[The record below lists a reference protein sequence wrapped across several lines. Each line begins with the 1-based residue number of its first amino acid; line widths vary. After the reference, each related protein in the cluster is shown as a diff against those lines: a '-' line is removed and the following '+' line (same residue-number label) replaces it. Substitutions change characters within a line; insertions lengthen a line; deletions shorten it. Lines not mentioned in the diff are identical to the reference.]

1 MASARAAASSRGL
14 PLYACLGG
22 SDAARLPVPIATML
36 AGGRHSP
43 SPLDIEDYILIPDG
57 FTRFSD
63 ALEALVETRIVLEER
78 LCAKHG
84 PLPDIGGALA
94 APFGESRA
102 AFAAMLEAAEDAGY
116 GGMMRLGV
124 DVAASAFYEKAQD
137 RYTFEGLSRTRADVV
152 NYFQALA
159 AEFPLVF
166 IEDAFDE
173 DDFDG
178 FRSLTAALPDLEIV
192 GDDLF
197 ASNSARIRVGIDK
210 AAGNAVLL
218 KVNQIGTVS
227 GALAAG
233 RLAAS
238 GGFSVTVSL
247 RSSDTNDSFIADL
260 AVGLGARRIKLGSPV
275 RGERNA
281 KYNRLLAIEHELG
294 THATLAGP
302 GPRFDAER
310 SDQNQSD

>member
-1 MASARAAASSRGL
+1 M
-14 PLYACLGG
+14 
-22 SDAARLPVPIATML
+22 
-36 AGGRHSP
+36 
-43 SPLDIEDYILIPDG
+43 
-57 FTRFSD
+57 
-63 ALEALVETRIVLEER
+63 
-78 LCAKHG
+78 
-84 PLPDIGGALA
+84 
-94 APFGESRA
+94 
-102 AFAAMLEAAEDAGY
+102 
-116 GGMMRLGV
+116 
-124 DVAASAFYEKAQD
+124 
-137 RYTFEGLSRTRADVV
+137 
-152 NYFQALA
+152 
-159 AEFPLVF
+159 F

-173 DDFDG
+173 DDFEG
-178 FRSLTAALPDLEIV
+178 FRCLTAALPELEIV

-210 AAGNAVLL
+210 AAGNALLL

-281 KYNRLLAIEHELG
+281 KYNRLLEIEHELG
-294 THATLAGP
+294 PRATLAGT
-302 GPRFDAER
+302 GFTTRSGAE
-310 SDQNQSD
+310 